1 MIIISVLYQ
10 LFSRSKWLP
19 PPLRK
24 LSQGRVDKTSS
35 SERPLVKKPSDKSFK
50 LPTEKQTEDA
60 LKALPASHST
70 AAQDLEQE
78 EESTFELPPP
88 MKPIQDSQSSMM
100 ANGPTVSAVVEQDL
114 GKRVKITT
122 CNSRSV
128 FKISKPTTFSVRH
141 RDLDVLLL
149 IFVKM

>member
-1 MIIISVLYQ
+1 MSVLYQ
-10 LFSRSKWLP
+10 LFFRRKWLP

-24 LSQGRVDKTSS
+24 LSQGRVDKTSSSS

-100 ANGPTVSAVVEQDL
+100 ANGPTVSAVVEQEL
-114 GKRVKITT
+114 GKRVKK
-122 CNSRSV
+122 NHN
-128 FKISKPTTFSVRH
+128 F
-141 RDLDVLLL
+141 DL
-149 IFVKM
+149 FRG